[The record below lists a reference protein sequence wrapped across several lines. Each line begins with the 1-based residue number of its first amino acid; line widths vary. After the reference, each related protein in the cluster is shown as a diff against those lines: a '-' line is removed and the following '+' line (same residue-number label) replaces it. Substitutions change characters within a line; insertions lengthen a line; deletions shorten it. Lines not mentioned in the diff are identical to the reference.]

1 MNRSGKFLGCI
12 ALECDVADKAIRIS
26 VKQNSIVP
34 QSDIDGSVT
43 VNYPGRFDGVQV
55 NTYVTGTNEHVQFVS
70 VDGKKITMFVRLFVS
85 KEEIG
90 EKNSFSFIARLEQ
103 INLPKQTR
111 IRFRAAIIQQHKEV
125 ESDVIFVP
133 VASA

>member
-1 MNRSGKFLGCI
+1 MGLRYCVVEK
-12 ALECDVADKAIRIS
+12 ALRIN
-26 VKQNSIVP
+26 VKQNNIIP

-43 VNYPGRFDGVQV
+43 INYSGRFDGVQV

-70 VDGKKITMFVRLFVS
+70 IDGRRISLFVRLFVG

-90 EKNSFSFIARLEQ
+90 EKNSFNFVARLEQ
-103 INLPKQTR
+103 TNLPKQTS

>member
-1 MNRSGKFLGCI
+1 
-12 ALECDVADKAIRIS
+12 VAEKAIKIS
-26 VKQNSIVP
+26 IKQNNIIP

-43 VNYPGRFDGVQV
+43 INYPGRFDGVQV

-70 VDGKKITMFVRLFVS
+70 VDGRKISLFVRLFVS
-85 KEEIG
+85 KDEMG
-90 EKNSFSFIARLEQ
+90 ETNSFDFIARLEQ
-103 INLPKQTR
+103 TNLPKQTS

-133 VASA
+133 VTSA

>member
-1 MNRSGKFLGCI
+1 MNRSGKFLGRIGLQC
-12 ALECDVADKAIRIS
+12 CVAEKAIKIS
-26 VKQNSIVP
+26 IKQNNIIP

-43 VNYPGRFDGVQV
+43 INYSGRFDGVQV

-70 VDGKKITMFVRLFVS
+70 IDGKKISLHVRLFVS

-90 EKNSFSFIARLEQ
+90 EKNSFNFVARLEQ
-103 INLPKQTR
+103 TNLPKQTN
-111 IRFRAAIIQQHKEV
+111 IRFRVAIIQQHKEV

-133 VASA
+133 LASA

>member
-1 MNRSGKFLGCI
+1 
-12 ALECDVADKAIRIS
+12 VAEKAIRIS
-26 VKQNSIVP
+26 IKQNSITP
-34 QSDIDGSVT
+34 RSDIDGSVT
-43 VNYPGRFDGVQV
+43 VNYPSRFDGVQL

-70 VDGKKITMFVRLFVS
+70 VDGKKISLFVRLFVS
-85 KEEIG
+85 KQEIG
-90 EKNSFSFIARLEQ
+90 EKNSFNFVARLEQ
-103 INLPKQTR
+103 TNLPKQTH

>member
-1 MNRSGKFLGCI
+1 M
-12 ALECDVADKAIRIS
+12 AEKAIRIS
-26 VKQNSIVP
+26 VKQNNIIP

-43 VNYPGRFDGVQV
+43 INYPDRFDGVQV

-70 VDGKKITMFVRLFVS
+70 IDGKKISLFVRLFLG
-85 KEEIG
+85 KNEIG
-90 EKNSFSFIARLEQ
+90 EKNSFNFVARLEQ
-103 INLPKQTR
+103 SNLPKLTR

-133 VASA
+133 VVSA

>member
-1 MNRSGKFLGCI
+1 MAER
-12 ALECDVADKAIRIS
+12 AIRIS
-26 VKQNSIVP
+26 VKQNNIIP

-43 VNYPGRFDGVQV
+43 INYSGRFDGVQV

-70 VDGKKITMFVRLFVS
+70 IDGKKISLFVRLFVG
-85 KEEIG
+85 KDEIG
-90 EKNSFSFIARLEQ
+90 ENNSFNFIARLGQ
-103 INLPKQTR
+103 TNLPKQTR